1 MDETLTNTSSTVK
14 SPPNINKGVYKQ
26 QGISTVKVRIPCCFR
41 CKIVRSQW
49 EPAER
54 FFNNSTTGTGFPME
68 ETDCCIDCKLK
79 VLAGVLPKTEEGEE
93 AIEKGIKMNL
103 LSAENISKSY
113 SEKKLL
119 SKINLGINDGD
130 KIGLIGV
137 NGTGKTTLLKIIAG
151 VEKADEGVVIRG
163 NSVRIEY
170 LPQNPDFDPEATVL
184 EQVFKGNSVI
194 MKLIREY
201 EETIRSQDASSDRI
215 SQLAHEIELMNAW
228 NLESE
233 ARTILTKLGVSDFNA
248 KIGTLSG
255 GQKKRIALAA
265 ALVNPSELLILDEP
279 TNHLDNDAI
288 DWLEQYLNKRN
299 GALLMITHDRYF
311 LDRVTNQIIELDN
324 GNLYLYKGNYS
335 YFVEKKIEREEIEGA
350 NEKKRKSLLRKELA
364 WIKKGAKARTTKQK
378 ARIDRFEKLS
388 EQTGNEMVEKLQISV
403 ASSRLG
409 KKIIELEQ
417 ISKSFDGTKV
427 IDNFNFTLLRNDRV
441 GIVGPNGSGKTT
453 LLNIICGR
461 VEPDSG
467 KVEVGETVKIGLYS
481 QEIQHI
487 DGSLRV
493 IEYIKEGAEFLSTA
507 EGHKISASQMLE
519 RFLFP
524 PALQWTLIER
534 LSGGEKRRLNLLRV
548 LMEAPNILLLDEPT
562 NDLDIETLTI
572 LEDYLESFKG
582 AVIAVSHD
590 RYFLDRMAE
599 KIFSFEGN
607 GNIVQY
613 PGNYSDF
620 KEKSSSN
627 CQNSFNKKVDK
638 VKETADKKY
647 NMPGKAD
654 PEKKKEK
661 PLKFSFKEQIEFAE
675 IDSKIAEIEDKI
687 KQTNG
692 KINEAVADYVL
703 LQQLLI
709 EKEDLEEQLQ
719 EKLERWVYLN
729 ELAEKISKR
738 K

>member
-1 MDETLTNTSSTVK
+1 
-14 SPPNINKGVYKQ
+14 
-26 QGISTVKVRIPCCFR
+26 
-41 CKIVRSQW
+41 
-49 EPAER
+49 
-54 FFNNSTTGTGFPME
+54 
-68 ETDCCIDCKLK
+68 
-79 VLAGVLPKTEEGEE
+79 
-93 AIEKGIKMNL
+93 MNL

-119 SKINLGINDGD
+119 CNVNLGINEGD
-130 KIGLIGV
+130 KIGLIGI

-151 VEKADEGVVIRG
+151 VEQPDEGMVVRG

-170 LPQNPDFDPEATVL
+170 LPQNPYFDPEATVL
-184 EQVFKGNSVI
+184 EQVFKGNSPI

-201 EETIRSQDASSDRI
+201 EEAVSSRENSGERILQLTHDMDA
-215 SQLAHEIELMNAW
+215 MNAW

-233 ARTILTKLGVSDFNA
+233 ARTVLTKLGITDFSA
-248 KIGTLSG
+248 KTATLSG

-279 TNHLDNDAI
+279 TNHLDNDTI
-288 DWLEQYLNKRN
+288 DWLEQYLNKKS

-311 LDRVTNQIIELDN
+311 LDRVVNQIIELER
-324 GNLYLYKGNYS
+324 GNLYSYKGNYS
-335 YFVEKKIEREEIEGA
+335 HFVEKRLEREEMEEASG
-350 NEKKRKSLLRKELA
+350 KKRKSLLRKELA

-388 EQTGNEMVEKLQISV
+388 ARTGPERDEKLQISA

-409 KKIIELEQ
+409 KKIIELEH
-417 ISKSFDGTKV
+417 IEKSFANTRV
-427 IDNFNFTLLRNDRV
+427 IDDFNFTLLRNDRV

-453 LLNIICGR
+453 LLNIIGGR
-461 VEPDSG
+461 ADPDSG
-467 KVEVGETVKIGLYS
+467 RVEVGETVKIGLYS

-507 EGHKISASQMLE
+507 EGHKISAAQMLE

-524 PALQWTLIER
+524 PALQWSLIEK
-534 LSGGEKRRLNLLRV
+534 LSGGEKRRLNLLKV
-548 LMEAPNILLLDEPT
+548 LMEAPNVLLLDEPT

-599 KIFSFEGN
+599 KIFSFEGK
-607 GNIVQY
+607 GSIVQY

-620 KEKSSSN
+620 QEKRDGRCQSINTSN
-627 CQNSFNKKVDK
+627 KTVGK
-638 VKETADKKY
+638 VKEAVDKKT
-647 NMPGKAD
+647 GAVDKAD
-654 PEKKKEK
+654 PGKKKEK
-661 PLKFSFKEQIEFAE
+661 PLKFSFKEQKEYAE
-675 IDSKIAEIEDKI
+675 IDETIAEIEDKI
-687 KQTNG
+687 NSITT
-692 KINEAVADYVL
+692 KINEAAADYIL
-703 LQQLLI
+703 LQQLLT
-709 EKEDLEEQLQ
+709 EKEDLDVQLQ

-729 ELAEKISKR
+729 ELAEKIAGGK
-738 K
+738 